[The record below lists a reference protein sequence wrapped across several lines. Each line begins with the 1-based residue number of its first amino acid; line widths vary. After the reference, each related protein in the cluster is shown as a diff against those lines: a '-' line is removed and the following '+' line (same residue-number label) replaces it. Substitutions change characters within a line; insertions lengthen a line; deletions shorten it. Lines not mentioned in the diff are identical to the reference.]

1 MCYGIN
7 ARGKKRKGKIQKM
20 AHQLFVFHSV
30 KEIPI
35 DIVNKASDLVSL
47 FRDGG
52 EWSITKHKISYG

>member
-1 MCYGIN
+1 
-7 ARGKKRKGKIQKM
+7 M

-47 FRDGG
+47 FRDEGD
-52 EWSITKHKISYG
+52 WSITKHKISYG